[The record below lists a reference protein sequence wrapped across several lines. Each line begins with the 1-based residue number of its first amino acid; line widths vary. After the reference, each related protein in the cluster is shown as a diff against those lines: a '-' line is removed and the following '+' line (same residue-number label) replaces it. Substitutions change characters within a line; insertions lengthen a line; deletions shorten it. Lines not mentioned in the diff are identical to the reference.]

1 MPMLHRDEEDLARG
15 QDAGQ
20 EGGLS
25 KPGELLQ
32 VRILHVDLR
41 KQRESPVWF
50 QETGWGSHRVPQAHL
65 ARVVKKVCVM
75 GVQRLRLLW
84 GVQPDVLPA
93 HHLQGRDP
101 LHEQVPAVPAH
112 ALPAQ
117 AAPLPAFVL
126 GRVPLL
132 LS

>member
-1 MPMLHRDEEDLARG
+1 MELVEHIH
-15 QDAGQ
+15 
-20 EGGLS
+20 LS
-25 KPGELLQ
+25 PPALFFNTVSFFRVLQ
-32 VRILHVDLR
+32 
-41 KQRESPVWF
+41 
-50 QETGWGSHRVPQAHL
+50 VPQAHL

-75 GVQRLRLLW
+75 GVQRFRLLR